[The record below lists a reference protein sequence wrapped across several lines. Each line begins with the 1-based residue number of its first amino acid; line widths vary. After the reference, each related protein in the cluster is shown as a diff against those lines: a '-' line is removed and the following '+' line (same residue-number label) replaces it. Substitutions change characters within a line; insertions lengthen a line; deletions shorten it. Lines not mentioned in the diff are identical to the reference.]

1 MPAIRKTKCL
11 HLEKLLKGNG
21 VVPSMLTRSRV
32 KLLTDEQRIERI
44 KENIELMP
52 NKPTYLLKSNVVNWC
67 FPNSR
72 FSLRITA
79 QREKS
84 WGQSILGYETN
95 QWTTKL
101 GESILEETLRCLG
114 KNPRRIQKR
123 QKGESGK
130 ELVPDFETD
139 DALYE
144 CKARTY
150 TTTGTAGEKILGTP
164 WKYSNCYE
172 LYKKPLYIVC
182 MAYQEKEAQED
193 FCLFDTKLET
203 RKKMI
208 ECYEKEAK
216 IRYIKFTDLLKQ
228 LI

>member
-1 MPAIRKTKCL
+1 METLVNKQMPCIRKREIL
-11 HLEKLLKGNG
+11 RR
-21 VVPSMLTRSRV
+21 VQTRLQVRNLS
-32 KLLTDEQRIERI
+32 DEQRIVRI
-44 KENIELMP
+44 RDNLINQNLSP
-52 NKPTYLLKSNVVNWC
+52 KPQYLLRNNVINWC
-67 FPNSR
+67 FPTSR
-72 FSLRITA
+72 FSREMTA
-79 QREKS
+79 KKEKK
-84 WGQSILGYETN
+84 WGQGILGYTTN

-101 GESILEETLRCLG
+101 GESVLEETLRCLG
-114 KNPRRIQKR
+114 KNPRRIQNR

-164 WKYSNCYE
+164 WKYSNCYD

-182 MAYQEKEAQED
+182 MAYQEKEAQDD
-193 FCLFDTKLET
+193 FCLFDTKLES

-208 ECYEKEAK
+208 ECYEKEAN